1 MPADTGHGDGG
12 PQGRGPGTVGP
23 RNGGHGD
30 RGRGVPRT
38 LAEELRTRPDDALAA
53 LLSARPDLLSPV
65 PNDLTQL
72 ATRAGTRASVVRAV
86 ERLDRFAQQTAEA
99 LAIAPDPCPYETLRD
114 LLTGDA
120 STEDARGARGSG
132 GSGDVRGPDDAQGPG
147 GARGPDD
154 AQDPGD
160 ARGSADA
167 HGPQDARGRENTRGR
182 EGARGPQDAQGPGG
196 AQGPGDTQDPKYGR
210 GTAEAP
216 GPEDARRPGEAQGPG
231 GTPSTGNAQG
241 PSDASAAGTPSATGI
256 PSDVGPASDTGTTSG
271 AGTTPNTETPSTVG
285 PAPDTGTPSPTGTTP
300 STGPAPGARTTAAAG
315 PASGIGPT
323 PTPAAETAAGVGAAS
338 RIATPLSPDERAA
351 IAAELPRAVATL
363 REQALVWGGDDRL
376 RLVRTARELL
386 APSPTSPSPTGL
398 GPTMQEAASGMS
410 PGRLQELL
418 AGDGLAPTHD
428 PVTAVAALAEL
439 FQDRA
444 RMAAL
449 LDGAPAGALAVLAKL
464 TWGPPYGEASV
475 ASPTPPVGWLL
486 DHGLLLPSGPR
497 NVVLPREVALHLRH
511 GRAHRAPEPLAP
523 PLSPITEHN
532 PQAVDNTAAGQT
544 FTALATVE
552 ELLGQW
558 ESAGPPVLRAGGL
571 SVRDLKRTAVALD
584 VSEPVAAFW
593 IELAYAAGLLASD
606 GETDER
612 YAPTPAYDDWL
623 RLPAEERWARLA
635 AAWLP
640 ATRTAGLVGGRDGRG
655 RTLAALG
662 PDLDRSPAP
671 EVRRRILGLLATL
684 PPGAAA
690 APEVLLARLRWERPA
705 GHRGAAAAAAPGAAS
720 STGSTGIT
728 GTTGT
733 AGTAGTTGTT
743 PGITSP
749 TGTTGSV
756 PGATSPTSEDLRSRL
771 ARWTIA
777 EAEMLGITGRAA
789 LSSHGRALLER
800 HPDEPPTSGSD
811 TASAHAARL
820 LAPLLPEPLD
830 HVLLQADLTAVAPGP
845 LERPLAETLGVL
857 ADVESKG
864 GATVYRFT
872 PESVRR
878 ALDAGRTADD
888 VHTFLAAHSRTPV
901 PQPLSYLVDDVA
913 RKHGRL
919 RIGAA
924 SAYLRC
930 DDDTLLAEILADRRS
945 AGLRLRRLAPTVLA
959 AQAPPDTLL
968 EGLRAMGYAPAAES
982 AEGDVL
988 VSRPEAQRT
997 PPRTPPVPV
1006 PEGPPLPDA
1015 TLLGAA
1021 VRAIRAGDLAATAP
1035 HKTVAASGAGSG
1047 PEAGPHGS
1055 GTGSGA
1061 DSGVGSGAG
1070 SRSGARSGG
1079 GSGGGG
1085 DRLPRTTSADTL
1097 ATMQAAALTGSNVWI
1112 GYVNANG
1119 AATQRVI
1126 APVRVEGG
1134 FVTAYDHTSDEVRTY
1149 PLHRITGAAEL
1160 AEDAT

>member
-1 MPADTGHGDGG
+1 M
-12 PQGRGPGTVGP
+12 
-23 RNGGHGD
+23 
-30 RGRGVPRT
+30 PRT

-53 LLSARPDLLSPV
+53 LLRARPDLLSPV

-99 LAIAPDPCPYETLRD
+99 LAVAPDPCSYETLRD

-120 STEDARGARGSG
+120 
-132 GSGDVRGPDDAQGPG
+132 GPEP
-147 GARGPDD
+147 
-154 AQDPGD
+154 
-160 ARGSADA
+160 
-167 HGPQDARGRENTRGR
+167 
-182 EGARGPQDAQGPGG
+182 
-196 AQGPGDTQDPKYGR
+196 
-210 GTAEAP
+210 AP
-216 GPEDARRPGEAQGPG
+216 G
-231 GTPSTGNAQG
+231 T
-241 PSDASAAGTPSATGI
+241 
-256 PSDVGPASDTGTTSG
+256 GPASDTG
-271 AGTTPNTETPSTVG
+271 
-285 PAPDTGTPSPTGTTP
+285 PAS
-300 STGPAPGARTTAAAG
+300 AAG
-315 PASGIGPT
+315 AASGIGAPLL
-323 PTPAAETAAGVGAAS
+323 AE
-338 RIATPLSPDERAA
+338 ERAA
-351 IAAELPRAVATL
+351 IVDELPRAVATL
-363 REQALVWGGDDRL
+363 REQALIWGGDDRL

-398 GPTMQEAASGMS
+398 GPTVREATSGMS

-418 AGDGLAPTHD
+418 AAAGLTPTHD

-439 FQDRA
+439 FRDRA

-449 LDGAPAGALAVLAKL
+449 LDGAPAGAAAVLAKL
-464 TWGPPYGEASV
+464 TWGPPYGEVSV
-475 ASPTPPVGWLL
+475 TSPTPPVGWLL
-486 DHGLLLPSGPR
+486 DRALLLPSGPR

-511 GRAHRAPEPLAP
+511 GRAHRAPEPFAP
-523 PLSPITEHN
+523 ALSPTTEHD
-532 PQAVDNTAAGQT
+532 PQVVDNTAAGQT
-544 FTALATVE
+544 FTALSTVE
-552 ELLGQW
+552 ELLAQW
-558 ESAGPPVLRAGGL
+558 ETAGPPVLRAGGL
-571 SVRDLKRTAVALD
+571 SVRDLKRTAVVLD

-593 IELAYAAGLLASD
+593 IELAYAAGLVASD

-640 ATRTAGLVGGRDGRG
+640 ATRTSGLVGGRDSRG

-662 PDLDRSPAP
+662 PELDRSPAP
-671 EVRRRILGLLATL
+671 EVRRRVLELLATL
-684 PPGAAA
+684 PHGAAA
-690 APEVLLARLRWERPA
+690 TPDVLLTRLRWERPT
-705 GHRGAAAAAAPGAAS
+705 GHRGAPAPTAGTPGAAAPSAPAPWAAS
-720 STGSTGIT
+720 
-728 GTTGT
+728 T
-733 AGTAGTTGTT
+733 AASPTAA
-743 PGITSP
+743 SP
-749 TGTTGSV
+749 TG
-756 PGATSPTSEDLRSRL
+756 EDLRSRL
-771 ARWTIA
+771 ARWAVA
-777 EAEMLGITGRAA
+777 EAEMLGVTGRGA
-789 LSSHGRALLER
+789 LSAHGRALLER
-800 HPDEPPTSGSD
+800 HPDEPTAAESD
-811 TASAHAARL
+811 LASAQAARL

-845 LERPLAETLGVL
+845 LERPLAETLGIL

-872 PESVRR
+872 PDSVRR

-901 PQPLSYLVDDVA
+901 PQPLTYLVDDVA

-930 DDDTLLAEILADRRS
+930 DDDALLAEILADRRS

-988 VSRPEAQRT
+988 VSRAEAQRT
-997 PPRTPPVPV
+997 PPRRPPAPV
-1006 PEGPPLPDA
+1006 PEGPPVPDA

-1035 HKTVAASGAGSG
+1035 HKPAAVAEARPEAASGSR
-1047 PEAGPHGS
+1047 P
-1055 GTGSGA
+1055 
-1061 DSGVGSGAG
+1061 GAG
-1070 SRSGARSGG
+1070 TESRSGSGG
-1079 GSGGGG
+1079 ATSG

-1119 AATQRVI
+1119 AASQRVI

-1134 FVTAYDHTSDEVRTY
+1134 FVTAYDHTADEVRTY